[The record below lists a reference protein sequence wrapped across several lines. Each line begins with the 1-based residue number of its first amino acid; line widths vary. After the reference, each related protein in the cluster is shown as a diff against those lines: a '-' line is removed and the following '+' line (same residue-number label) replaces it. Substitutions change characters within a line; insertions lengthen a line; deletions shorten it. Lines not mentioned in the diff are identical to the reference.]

1 LTSSG
6 VTRGIRS
13 CRNTEVNTSCYRPP
27 DVTNDMNEMLYF
39 DFVSFLSGD
48 VVAKVDR
55 VSMASG
61 LQSLTY
67 HRNTSPSGSVTQALP
82 ITIE

>member
-1 LTSSG
+1 
-6 VTRGIRS
+6 
-13 CRNTEVNTSCYRPP
+13 
-27 DVTNDMNEMLYF
+27 MNEMLYF